1 MQQRTRLVAAFGET
15 LRQHRLA
22 AGLSQEAAELHRNY
36 VGMIERGTSSPSL
49 GAITAIANALGV
61 RASDFI
67 REARAENLATIQ
79 AWPGGVVS
87 RDAGR

>member
-1 MQQRTRLVAAFGET
+1 MQQRTRLGAAFGET

-22 AGLSQEAAELHRNY
+22 AGLSQEALAEAAELHRNY

-61 RASDFI
+61 RASDLI
-67 REARAENLATIQ
+67 REAEQRI
-79 AWPGGVVS
+79 
-87 RDAGR
+87 